1 MEYKVYNDSCIVKRG
16 ERIRCRK
23 LIKKQVKRLE
33 SFDSGYPKNLVLNI
47 HFNQS
52 KKGQYQLTAIISL
65 KQGTVLVKQAGEDT
79 EAIIYALFDRLKL
92 ALTKKLHKY
101 RKDHIRHKRKINYRS
116 FSDNLPE
123 LIGLKD
129 DGSEELLKVL
139 LKVLL
144 NDLAKYIRRRLK
156 TAELTSAI
164 STGKFKLQ
172 ELLDEIYLIIYSRL
186 HEIPQDEIESTVWL
200 YRVTDE
206 FLADKF
212 QEIEFEKEHFDR
224 IENIVEDEYK
234 SLEEEYTID
243 AEFEII
249 PIEELD
255 DYNIDNIAYT
265 ANHLYYNA
273 DETSLLDDLI
283 LKLNDGDIHEFIEKE
298 LAKLPI
304 LKRTV
309 MDLYL
314 IGQMNVQEI
323 SKIKGISETAVEA
336 IIREVNTQLKRK
348 LSFLL

>member
-1 MEYKVYNDSCIVKRG
+1 M
-16 ERIRCRK
+16 
-23 LIKKQVKRLE
+23 
-33 SFDSGYPKNLVLNI
+33 
-47 HFNQS
+47 
-52 KKGQYQLTAIISL
+52 
-65 KQGTVLVKQAGEDT
+65 LVKQAGDDT

-101 RKDHIRHKRKINYRS
+101 RKEHIRQKRKINYRS

-129 DGSEELLKVL
+129 DGSEALLKDL

-144 NDLAKYIRRRLK
+144 NDLARYIRRRLK

-172 ELLDEIYLIIYSRL
+172 ELLDEIYLIIHNRL

-212 QEIEFEKEHFDR
+212 QEIEFEKKHFDR
-224 IENIVEDEYK
+224 IENIVENEYK
-234 SLEEEYTID
+234 SLEEEFTID

-249 PIEELD
+249 PVEELD
-255 DYNIDNIAYT
+255 EYIDNVAYT
-265 ANHLYYNA
+265 ANHLYYNEE
-273 DETSLLDDLI
+273 ETSLLDDLI
-283 LKLNDGDIHEFIEKE
+283 LKLKDENIHEIIEKE
-298 LAKLPI
+298 LAKLPV

-309 MDLYL
+309 MDLFL

-323 SKIKGISETAVEA
+323 AKIKGISETEVEA
-336 IIREVNTQLKRK
+336 IIREVNNHLKRK